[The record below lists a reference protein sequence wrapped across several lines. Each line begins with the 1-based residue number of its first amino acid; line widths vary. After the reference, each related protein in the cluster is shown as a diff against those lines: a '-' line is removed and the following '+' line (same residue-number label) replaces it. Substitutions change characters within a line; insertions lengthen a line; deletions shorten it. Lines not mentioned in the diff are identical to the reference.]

1 MEEIY
6 QYSGPELVRRLG
18 QRFKDYRMRV
28 RMTQQEVAQSADISV
43 MTVHKLESG
52 AARNISLDTLIRMLR
67 AIRCLEFF
75 EELLP
80 ELPPSPYLI
89 NRQQKPM
96 QRIRKKHS
104 DGDD

>member
-28 RMTQQEVAQSADISV
+28 RMTQQDVAQSADISV
-43 MTVHKLESG
+43 MTVHKFKSG

-67 AIRCLEFF
+67 AIQCLEYFD
-75 EELLP
+75 ELLP
-80 ELPPSPYLI
+80 KLPQSPYLI

-96 QRIRKKHS
+96 QRIRKKHK
-104 DGDD
+104 DGNN